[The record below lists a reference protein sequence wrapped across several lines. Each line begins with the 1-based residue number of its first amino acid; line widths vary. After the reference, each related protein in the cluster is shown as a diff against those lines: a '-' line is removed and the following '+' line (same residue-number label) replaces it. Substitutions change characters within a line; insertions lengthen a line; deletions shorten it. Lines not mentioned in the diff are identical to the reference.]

1 MMSQYSTEVF
11 VTHDRQ
17 KYSVEPFQA
26 MFCFAQI
33 MKLKLARLIT
43 AISNY
48 IVNCKDLIII
58 SLLIIHY

>member
-1 MMSQYSTEVF
+1 
-11 VTHDRQ
+11 
-17 KYSVEPFQA
+17 